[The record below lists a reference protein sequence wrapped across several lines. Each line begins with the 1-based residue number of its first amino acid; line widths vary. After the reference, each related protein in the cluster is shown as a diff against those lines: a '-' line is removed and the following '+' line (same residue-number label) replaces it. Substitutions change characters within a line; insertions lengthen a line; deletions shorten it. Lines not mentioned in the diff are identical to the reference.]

1 MTNIKNGSILCLLI
15 CQLIFSQSDTGSF
28 YVVKEGQTLIEIA
41 DELGLDVD
49 DIVNWNNLMSIDIEK
64 GQKLIITEESS
75 SGLLD
80 QNIID
85 ENLEKVKEKTPEE
98 KSSNFLD
105 QTFAEEDLSKALIE
119 KSTTT
124 KGIVENNKIQ
134 VRTNDQNS
142 SLNRS
147 NEENDDDKPWAFREY
162 FIFTIILL
170 VAIADE
176 VGIIDL
182 DFI

>member
-1 MTNIKNGSILCLLI
+1 MTNIKNRSILCLLI

-49 DIVNWNNLMSIDIEK
+49 DIVNWNNLMSIDVEE
-64 GQKLIITEESS
+64 GQKLTITEENSY
-75 SGLLD
+75 GLLD

-85 ENLEKVKEKTPEE
+85 KNLEKVKDQTPEE

-105 QTFAEEDLSKALIE
+105 QTFAEEDLSKGPIV

-124 KGIVENNKIQ
+124 KETFENNKSQ
-134 VRTNDQNS
+134 DRTIDHNFSFNG
-142 SLNRS
+142 S
-147 NEENDDDKPWAFREY
+147 NEDNDDDKTWTFREY
-162 FIFTIILL
+162 FIFTITIFNNTSYRTK
-170 VAIADE
+170 
-176 VGIIDL
+176 IIT
-182 DFI
+182 I

>member
-1 MTNIKNGSILCLLI
+1 MTNIKNRSILCLLI

-49 DIVNWNNLMSIDIEK
+49 DIVNWNNLMSIDVEE
-64 GQKLIITEESS
+64 GQKLTISEENS

-80 QNIID
+80 QDIID
-85 ENLEKVKEKTPEE
+85 KNLEKVKDQTPEE

-105 QTFAEEDLSKALIE
+105 QNFAEEDLSKAPIE
-119 KSTTT
+119 KSKTT
-124 KGIVENNKIQ
+124 KGNVENNKSQ
-134 VRTNDQNS
+134 DRKNDPNS
-142 SLNRS
+142 SFNSS
-147 NEENDDDKPWAFREY
+147 NEENDDDKPWTFREY

-176 VGIIDL
+176 VGIIDI
-182 DFI
+182 DSI

>member
-1 MTNIKNGSILCLLI
+1 MTNIKNGSLLCLLI
-15 CQLIFSQSDTGSF
+15 GQLIFSQSDTGSF

-49 DIVNWNNLMSIDIEK
+49 DIVNWNNLMSIDVEE
-64 GQKLIITEESS
+64 GQKLSITEENS

-85 ENLEKVKEKTPEE
+85 KNLEKVKNQTPEE

-105 QTFAEEDLSKALIE
+105 QNFAEEDLSKAPKE
-119 KSTTT
+119 KSKTT
-124 KGIVENNKIQ
+124 KGNVENNKSQ
-134 VRTNDQNS
+134 DRKNNPNS
-142 SLNRS
+142 SFNSS
-147 NEENDDDKPWAFREY
+147 NEENDDDKPWTFREY

-176 VGIIDL
+176 VGIIDI
-182 DFI
+182 DSI

>member
-1 MTNIKNGSILCLLI
+1 MTNIKNRSILCLLI

-49 DIVNWNNLMSIDIEK
+49 DIVNWNNLMSIDVEE
-64 GQKLIITEESS
+64 GQKLTISEENS

-85 ENLEKVKEKTPEE
+85 KNLEKVKDQTPEE

-105 QTFAEEDLSKALIE
+105 QNFAEEDLSKAPIE
-119 KSTTT
+119 KSKTT
-124 KGIVENNKIQ
+124 KGNVENNKSQ
-134 VRTNDQNS
+134 DRKNDPNS
-142 SLNRS
+142 SFNSS
-147 NEENDDDKPWAFREY
+147 NEENDDDKPWTFREY
-162 FIFTIILL
+162 FIFTIILI

-176 VGIIDL
+176 VGIIDI
-182 DFI
+182 DSI

>member
-1 MTNIKNGSILCLLI
+1 MTNIKNRSILCLLI

-49 DIVNWNNLMSIDIEK
+49 DIVNWNNLMSIDVEE
-64 GQKLIITEESS
+64 GQKLTISEENS

-85 ENLEKVKEKTPEE
+85 KNLEKVKDQTPEE

-105 QTFAEEDLSKALIE
+105 QNFAEEDLSKEPIE
-119 KSTTT
+119 KSKTT
-124 KGIVENNKIQ
+124 KGNVENNKSQ
-134 VRTNDQNS
+134 DRKNDPNS
-142 SLNRS
+142 SFNSS
-147 NEENDDDKPWAFREY
+147 NEENDDDKPWTFREY

-176 VGIIDL
+176 VGIIDI
-182 DFI
+182 DSI